1 MQVLIPEFMS
11 INNPDGVEPVPDAA
25 LMWDTQN
32 ATDYVSP
39 GETVHF
45 HVVNIGAF
53 GYFHIWIEE
62 HNMTVIEVD
71 GVDVEPYEVQGI
83 DVAVGQRVGILVKMN
98 ADPSKNYPI
107 VGAMG
112 ICPPLFF
119 ETRNVSFGAAAD
131 NTHHLRSKHV

>member
-11 INNPDGVEPVPDAA
+11 TANPDGVEPVPDSA

-32 ATDYVSP
+32 HTDHVCP

-53 GYFHIWIEE
+53 GYFHLWVEE
-62 HNMTVIEVD
+62 HNITVIEVD
-71 GVDVEPYEVQGI
+71 GVDVEPYECQGV
-83 DVAVGQRVGILVKMN
+83 DVAVGQRLGILVKMN
-98 ADPSKNYPI
+98 ADPTRNYPI

-112 ICPPLFF
+112 RLLFF
-119 ETRNVSFGAAAD
+119 LTRNVS
-131 NTHHLRSKHV
+131 LRRLIALPYIRSGHV